1 MKKLLALVLVLPLLT
16 AAAPEVV
23 DDAFIVEKR
32 VICDKTNTMFQ
43 VLMNGQS
50 QENPIWGGTNGSA
63 KFSLF
68 TNKETGTWTMVQFN
82 KDVACIL
89 GHGDNSF
96 SVTRGK
102 IL

>member
-1 MKKLLALVLVLPLLT
+1 MKKLLALALAIPLLT
-16 AAAPEVV
+16 AAAPDT
-23 DDAFIVEKR
+23 DDAFIVDKR
-32 VICDKTNTMFQ
+32 IVCDKTNTMFE
-43 VLMNGQS
+43 VLMKGQA
-50 QENPIWGGTNGSA
+50 QETPIWGGINGDA

-68 TNKETGTWTMVQFN
+68 INKETGTWTMVQFN